1 LPETALL
8 VPKRAQDGWREFQT
22 IARDMV
28 GSGKGPASMIRAVTG
43 STYRE
48 YLEREYPNWRE
59 RLEDLEQL
67 ALFAENYQ
75 EVGPFLNDIALYDDV
90 VAGRES
96 KSTSPQ
102 DEERMVLS
110 TIHQAKGLEWD
121 TVFILHLAEGSFPS
135 RRALAEDGMEE
146 ERRLFYVAVT
156 RARKHLFL
164 TYPMTTGYDTLQFN
178 QPSTFV
184 EEVPPRLFE
193 RVELREASGYHTATV
208 RRGSSSMSTGEWN
221 DDSGD
226 PPWIDEPTIQIDHTG
241 ERRSAGTKTVWKSAT
256 DTPPKKAPGSFLR
269 DVDEL

>member
-1 LPETALL
+1 MKYVTEFETVSSDVHVLAFVEHITL
-8 VPKRAQDGWREFQT
+8 VVSSGDR
-22 IARDMV
+22 
-28 GSGKGPASMIRAVTG
+28 GSV
-43 STYRE
+43 
-48 YLEREYPNWRE
+48 
-59 RLEDLEQL
+59 
-67 ALFAENYQ
+67 YQ
-75 EVGPFLNDIALYDDV
+75 PSETPDSINILTVHG
-90 VAGRES
+90 
-96 KSTSPQ
+96 
-102 DEERMVLS
+102 
-110 TIHQAKGLEWD
+110 AKGLEFKY
-121 TVFILHLAEGSFPS
+121 VFVVNLVEERFPTRTRGEAIELPLALIKEQLPEGDFHYQ
-135 RRALAEDGMEE
+135 E